1 MAKFR
6 VTYVAV
12 RHEHS
17 HRDRPD
23 KGTRELLDD
32 RIAYR
37 DEKTVSIEA
46 NDESEA
52 LAKIKA
58 TVPADCE
65 FTGQASRLDGRL

>member
-12 RHEHS
+12 RHEQK
-17 HRDRPD
+17 HRDNAV
-23 KGTRELLDD
+23 KGTTELLED

-37 DEKTVSIEA
+37 EEKTVSIEA
-46 NDESEA
+46 SDEVEA

>member
-12 RHEHS
+12 RNEHT

-23 KGTRELLDD
+23 KGTRELLDS
-32 RIAYR
+32 RIAFR
-37 DEKTVSIEA
+37 EEKTVSLEA
-46 NDESEA
+46 KDESEA
-52 LAKIKA
+52 LAKVKA